1 METFDLPENS
11 TSCARRTGST
21 VAPQALSLLHSPL
34 AVEASQELAQRV
46 RQEAGNEPE
55 SQVRHV
61 FRLTLQREPKPE
73 EGEACLRLLHRR
85 SLPELC
91 RALINLNEFAYVD

>member
-1 METFDLPENS
+1 
-11 TSCARRTGST
+11 
-21 VAPQALSLLHSPL
+21 
-34 AVEASQELAQRV
+34 VEASQELAKRV

-55 SQVRHV
+55 FQVRQA
-61 FRLTLQREPKPE
+61 FRITLQREPKPE
-73 EGEACLRLLHRR
+73 EREVCLRLLQRR